1 MAYVKKRKEVMASL
15 TDLVVSYYTKKR
27 FCVNREIGLCNR
39 GKLRADFLAM
49 NIRREIVIVEVK
61 SCPNDF
67 YSDHKWQK
75 YLPYCNKF
83 YFMMN
88 SETYNKVKTDI
99 PKGIGVI
106 GPNDYE
112 LWFAKPA
119 RKREMEESKVL
130 ELVTRMA
137 FRQADFNRYK

>member
-1 MAYVKKRKEVMASL
+1 MAYLKKRREVTASL
-15 TDLVVSYYTKKR
+15 TDLVVRYYTKKR
-27 FCVNREIGLCNR
+27 FCVNREIGLCKH

-49 NIRREIVIVEVK
+49 NIHREIVIVEVK

-75 YLPYCNKF
+75 YLPDCNKF

-88 SETYNKVKTDI
+88 SETYDKVKTDI

-106 GPNDYE
+106 VPDGYT
-112 LWFAKPA
+112 LWFRQPA
-119 RKREMEESKVL
+119 RKREMEEPKVL

-137 FRQADFNRYK
+137 FRQAEFNRYK